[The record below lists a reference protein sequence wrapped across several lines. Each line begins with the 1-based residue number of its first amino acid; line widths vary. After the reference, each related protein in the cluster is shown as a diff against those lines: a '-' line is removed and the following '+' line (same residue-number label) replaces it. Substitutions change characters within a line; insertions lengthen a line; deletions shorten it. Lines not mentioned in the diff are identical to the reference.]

1 VQTLLNNTKHAVCTN
16 HTNGACLLSPP
27 SSRPDPMDAT
37 NWGKKL
43 VSGER
48 RMLCSTVGA
57 GVPIV
62 IVPSLAVALEIE
74 IALASAPDPRYA
86 R

>member
-1 VQTLLNNTKHAVCTN
+1 VQTLLNNTKHAVWTN
-16 HTNGACLLSPP
+16 QTNGACLLSPP

-62 IVPSLAVALEIE
+62 IVPALAVA
-74 IALASAPDPRYA
+74 IALVIASAPDPRYA